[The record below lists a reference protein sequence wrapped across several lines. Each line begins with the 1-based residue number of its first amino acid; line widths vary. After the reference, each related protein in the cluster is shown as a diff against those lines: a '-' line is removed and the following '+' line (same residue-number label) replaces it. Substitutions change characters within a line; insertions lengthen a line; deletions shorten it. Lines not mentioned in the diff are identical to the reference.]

1 MKAAAPAR
9 ATFRDVFAVREFRA
23 LWLSVI
29 MSAAGDRLALVALAV
44 LVYDRTSSPLLAAL
58 AYAAGYLPWVIGGL
72 FLADLGDRRPRRTV
86 MVACDAVR
94 AVLVAA
100 MTVPGMPVAAL
111 VLLLFAATMFASPFE
126 SARSSITPGILPGE
140 RYALGTAVMQTTY
153 LTAEVLGAAAG
164 GAVVTLFGVRPS
176 LLIDAVT
183 FVASGLLIGLGTRAR
198 PAAARPDGGQGS
210 PLARAAAGLR
220 LVFGDRALRT
230 LVLLGWLIVLYT
242 IPQGIA
248 APYAARLGGGPVA
261 TGLVLASTAAATA
274 IATPLFSRF
283 VSPRRRSALMGPL
296 AAAAGATLV
305 LTALHPGLV
314 VSLVIFSAAAASGA
328 YQLAVNTAFVV
339 RVPDERRA
347 QAFGIAS
354 MGIVVAQGA
363 AFVAAGA
370 VAEVVTPA
378 SVIAVGG
385 GIGAV
390 AAVAL
395 TFSWRRVTS
404 PHPAPASRPAPGV
417 PDGSPPREAV
427 AGMVMA
433 GEALAG
439 EVMAGAV
446 TTGEVMRGMVMA
458 GAVMAGEVTPGGRA
472 IRSLR
477 SIRGVR
483 QAEPCREAR
492 GPATRTRIS
501 HKAMRPARADRLPAG
516 CRPAGGLARR
526 GRRRRRP
533 SRARSG
539 EHEPPVPA
547 PGSLGPSRRGD

>member
-1 MKAAAPAR
+1 VIHGPDQLPCTPRPRDHQRLTSTVNPAPSAR

-23 LWLSVI
+23 LWLSLI
-29 MSAAGDRLALVALAV
+29 LSSAGDRLALVALAV
-44 LVYDRTSSPLLAAL
+44 LVYDRTRSPLLAAV

-72 FLADLGDRRPRRTV
+72 FLADLADRRPRRTV
-86 MVACDAVR
+86 MVTCDVVR

-100 MTVPGMPVAAL
+100 MTVPGMPVLAL

-140 RYALGTAVMQTTY
+140 RYALGTAVIQTTY
-153 LTAEVLGAAAG
+153 LTAEVAGAAAG
-164 GAVVTLFGVRPS
+164 GAVVTFFGVRPS
-176 LLIDAVT
+176 LLIDTAT
-183 FVASGLLIGLGTRAR
+183 FAASGLLIGLGTRAR
-198 PAAARPDGGQGS
+198 PAPARADAGQAS

-230 LVLLGWLIVLYT
+230 LVLLGWLVVLYT

-274 IATPLFSRF
+274 VATPLFSRF
-283 VSPRRRSALMGPL
+283 VSPRRRLALMGPL
-296 AAAAGATLV
+296 AAATGATLV
-305 LTALHPGLV
+305 LTALRPSLV
-314 VSLVIFSAAAASGA
+314 VSLVIFSAAAAFGA

-370 VAEVVTPA
+370 AAEVVTPA

-390 AAVAL
+390 AAIAL
-395 TFSWRRVTS
+395 TLSWRRLTS
-404 PHPAPASRPAPGV
+404 PRGRPAERPAPASDAGSVSAWAPA
-417 PDGSPPREAV
+417 
-427 AGMVMA
+427 
-433 GEALAG
+433 
-439 EVMAGAV
+439 
-446 TTGEVMRGMVMA
+446 
-458 GAVMAGEVTPGGRA
+458 
-472 IRSLR
+472 
-477 SIRGVR
+477 
-483 QAEPCREAR
+483 
-492 GPATRTRIS
+492 
-501 HKAMRPARADRLPAG
+501 
-516 CRPAGGLARR
+516 
-526 GRRRRRP
+526 
-533 SRARSG
+533 
-539 EHEPPVPA
+539 A
-547 PGSLGPSRRGD
+547 P